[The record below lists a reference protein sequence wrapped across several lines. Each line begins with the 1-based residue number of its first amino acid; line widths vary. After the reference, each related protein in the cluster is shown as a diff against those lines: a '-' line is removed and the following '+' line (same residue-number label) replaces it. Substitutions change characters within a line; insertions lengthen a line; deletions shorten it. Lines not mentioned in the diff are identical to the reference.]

1 MPSPELHIAV
11 IAGKRLFIIVYERMR
26 FQLIR
31 IAETRIAYCAYVR
44 TFPRMYPLMTTQIGN
59 LNEISLTEAALIR
72 LLACVK
78 PYMCFQMMVP
88 CKSDKRKNYVI
99 TNRPPPPASPLHLLK
114 KSFSLSK
121 ISGNLPFLAC
131 RTYERF
137 FAGMCALVILQYVLV
152 SERSG
157 ACRANKCLL
166 WFLRGCASGWSSFRT
181 IA

>member
-88 CKSDKRKNYVI
+88 CKS
-99 TNRPPPPASPLHLLK
+99 
-114 KSFSLSK
+114 
-121 ISGNLPFLAC
+121 FLAC